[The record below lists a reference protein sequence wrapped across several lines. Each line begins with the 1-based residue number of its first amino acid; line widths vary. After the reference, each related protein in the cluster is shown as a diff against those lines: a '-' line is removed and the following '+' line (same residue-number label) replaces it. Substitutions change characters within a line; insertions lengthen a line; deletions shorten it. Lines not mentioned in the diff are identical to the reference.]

1 MAEPPCLMWATVK
14 VDFEGGNLWMLSAH
28 CPHSWAAVPSMKMEL
43 GHASLCLL
51 RTVGLCVGSSSPEGS
66 FEILG
71 GVLVVPNMGEE
82 GGISL

>member
-1 MAEPPCLMWATVK
+1 MPSIK
-14 VDFEGGNLWMLSAH
+14 V
-28 CPHSWAAVPSMKMEL
+28 EL

-51 RTVGLCVGSSSPEGS
+51 QTVGLRVGSSSPGGS

-71 GVLVVPNMGEE
+71 GVLVVPSMGEE

>member
-1 MAEPPCLMWATVK
+1 MWAAVK
-14 VDFEGGNLWMLSAH
+14 VDLEGGDIWKLSAD
-28 CPHSWAAVPSMKMEL
+28 CPHSWAAICSMKMEF

-51 RTVGLCVGSSSPEGS
+51 QIMGLRVGSSSPEGS

-71 GVLVVPNMGEE
+71 GVLVVTNMGEE

>member
-1 MAEPPCLMWATVK
+1 MWVAVK
-14 VDFEGGNLWMLSAH
+14 VGCGGDDIWKLSAD
-28 CPHSWAAVPSMKMEL
+28 CLHSWTVMPSIKVEL

-51 RTVGLCVGSSSPEGS
+51 QTVGLRVGSSSPGGS

-71 GVLVVPNMGEE
+71 GVLVVPSMGEE